1 MERYPGM
8 KIVYLLLL
16 GAVLSF
22 AACSQKPS
30 DAPVGA
36 SDGDQAR
43 TSTTTTTQQAAAQDV
58 HAGHATA
65 DADGATDHSAH
76 GTMTAGSTMDHSTM
90 DHSTMDHSRHTGA
103 APVDHAAMG
112 HTTASGG
119 TTGRMDHAAMGHGA
133 GHAAAPSKG
142 QKDPH
147 ASHRAASPS
156 HETHGGMK
164 HGPASS
170 SADPHAAHRQSTAV
184 DHSQHGAAQHVVASA
199 PSAPAM
205 DHSAHGAAAAT
216 RSPSPAA
223 PRSNSEMQR
232 LRPESNLQPDA
243 FDAPAPA
250 SVAEA
255 AKASGG
261 GHAGHGTVDHSQHGA
276 SSSTTPSAG
285 LYVCPMHPEVTSE
298 KPGTCP
304 KCGMD
309 LVKKN

>member
-8 KIVYLLLL
+8 KIVYLILV
-16 GAVLSF
+16 GALLSF
-22 AACSQKPS
+22 AACNQKPS
-30 DAPVGA
+30 DAPAG
-36 SDGDQAR
+36 GTQAG
-43 TSTTTTTQQAAAQDV
+43 TSSTTTGQQAAQDL
-58 HAGHATA
+58 HAGHATP
-65 DADGATDHSAH
+65 DTEGGIDHSAH
-76 GTMTAGSTMDHSTM
+76 GTTAAGGAI

-112 HTTASGG
+112 HTTASAGAAVP
-119 TTGRMDHAAMGHGA
+119 MDHAAMGHAA
-133 GHAAAPSKG
+133 GHTSAPSKG

-147 ASHRAASPS
+147 ASHRASAGASS
-156 HETHGGMK
+156 HESHAGMK
-164 HGPASS
+164 HGSASPP
-170 SADPHAAHRQSTAV
+170 ADPHAAHRQSTAV
-184 DHSQHGAAQHVVASA
+184 DHSQHGAAQHGSTSA
-199 PSAPAM
+199 PSAPPM
-205 DHSAHGAAAAT
+205 DHSAHGAVPAT

-223 PRSNSEMQR
+223 PRTNSEMQR
-232 LRPESNLQPDA
+232 LRPESNLKPDA

-255 AKASGG
+255 AKAAGGGG

-276 SSSTTPSAG
+276 PSSTTPSAG
-285 LYVCPMHPEVTSE
+285 LYVCPMHPEVTSA